1 MSHLGE
7 FLIANPNFTRIL
19 SGILL
24 VIGSYII
31 FRRLQEIE
39 KQDKEY
45 ERRIRRY
52 RIDKE
57 ETERRYS

>member
-19 SGILL
+19 SGFLL
-24 VIGSYII
+24 VLGSYLIY
-31 FRRLQEIE
+31 RRLGEIE

-45 ERRIRRY
+45 ERRIQRRY
-52 RIDKE
+52 RKYEKE
-57 ETERRYS
+57 T

>member
-7 FLIANPNFTRIL
+7 FLISNPGFTRIA

-24 VIGSYII
+24 ILGSYLIY
-31 FRRLQEIE
+31 RRLGEIE

-45 ERRIRRY
+45 ERIQRRY
-52 RIDKE
+52 RKYEE
-57 ETERRYS
+57 ET

>member
-7 FLIANPNFTRIL
+7 FLIANPRLTQIM

-24 VIGSYII
+24 ILGSYLI

-52 RIDKE
+52 RIESEK
-57 ETERRYS
+57 TEG